1 MPRIADIVRNEEG
14 QVIGAVLDDGRVVSM
29 DEVMA
34 EVKKGNIAGVTV
46 DVDRQG
52 REYLREDVEM

>member
-34 EVKKGNIAGVTV
+34 EVKRGT
-46 DVDRQG
+46 
-52 REYLREDVEM
+52 